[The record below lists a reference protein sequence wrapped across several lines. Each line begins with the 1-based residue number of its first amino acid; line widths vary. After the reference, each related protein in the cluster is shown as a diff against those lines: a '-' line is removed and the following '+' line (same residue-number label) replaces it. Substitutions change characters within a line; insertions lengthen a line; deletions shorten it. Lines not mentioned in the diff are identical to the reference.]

1 MKRTIWGLGP
11 SLLILL
17 GLAGLLILAAVAA
30 YLFNMGPVP
39 THPPQNGSII
49 QMEPGAGMHS

>member
-1 MKRTIWGLGP
+1 MNQKFRSALK
-11 SLLILL
+11 
-17 GLAGLLILAAVAA
+17 LALVLPILAAVAA

-49 QMEPGAGMHS
+49 QMEPRAGVHS